1 MTEQP
6 TSADTLQEAIRSFI
20 DSEFFSHVDSKDFEV
35 RKSHILQNTEITPKF
50 VRNSYHYYLK
60 LSTDVYL
67 DRGKTLQRNA
77 TNLALLKVM
86 DERLPAMKR
95 EITLYDELSFFRYSL
110 IAEIHSKVL
119 NIESLTAASGNF
131 TDIDYLRDF
140 LDGEIKSLNRLTI
153 METSLSPSVVS

>member
-1 MTEQP
+1 
-6 TSADTLQEAIRSFI
+6 
-20 DSEFFSHVDSKDFEV
+20 
-35 RKSHILQNTEITPKF
+35 
-50 VRNSYHYYLK
+50 
-60 LSTDVYL
+60 
-67 DRGKTLQRNA
+67 
-77 TNLALLKVM
+77 
-86 DERLPAMKR
+86 ERLPAMKR